1 MLVLYESIFITIH
14 RAEMLSLPVGL
25 LRSTSKG
32 LTNTISSFRTTE
44 GSSCEGPELFR
55 NFFLW
60 SFFFPVATKTT
71 RKERSSC
78 EKQLNFLGIVFVVF
92 VVFPVTTK

>member
-55 NFFLW
+55 KFVCGH
-60 SFFFPVATKTT
+60 FFFQWQQKQH
-71 RKERSSC
+71 
-78 EKQLNFLGIVFVVF
+78 EKSGRHVRN
-92 VVFPVTTK
+92 T